1 MINGLDAQSNYFLS
15 NLKRIQERQDKVQ
28 RELGSGLRVNR
39 ASDAPERVVDVL
51 KLRSEIERSTA
62 IGVNLDRATA
72 EVDSAEAAV
81 RVMVKI
87 VERARVLAA
96 QTATDTAQNRR
107 IVAIEARQLHEQLVS
122 LTGTISE
129 GRYVFSG
136 DKDQTQLYASAWSQ
150 PGGIVRVD
158 QANNTRVL
166 EDGNG
171 SRFSL
176 GRTAHQILDTRN
188 LDDSFASDN
197 VFNAVYSLAVALE
210 TDTVDDVR
218 SAAALLEN
226 AVNRLGEETTF
237 YGHVQNRVRDA
248 VTLNQNSLIARKK
261 ELGQA
266 QDTNVAEALVEL
278 NLATVHQNAA
288 LGAQA
293 RRPTSSLFD
302 FLA

>member
-1 MINGLDAQSNYFLS
+1 MINGLDAQANHFLFD
-15 NLKRIQERQDKVQ
+15 LKKIQDRQDKVQ
-28 RELGSGLRVNR
+28 RALGSGIRVNR
-39 ASDAPERVVDVL
+39 ASDGPERVVDIL
-51 KLRSEIERSTA
+51 NLRSEIQRSTA
-62 IGVNLDRATA
+62 IGVNLDRGTA

-81 RVMVKI
+81 RVMVQL

-96 QTATDTAQNRR
+96 QTATHTAQNRQV
-107 IVAIEARQLHEQLVS
+107 VAVEAKQLHEQLVS

-136 DKDQTQLYASAWSQ
+136 DLDQKQLYAVDWTQ
-150 PGGIVRVD
+150 PGGIVRLD

-171 SRFSL
+171 SRFSVSQS
-176 GRTAHQILDTRN
+176 AHQILDTRN
-188 LDDSFASDN
+188 TDDTFAADN
-197 VFNAVYSLAVALE
+197 AFNAVHALGVALE
-210 TDTVDDVR
+210 NDDVAGVN
-218 SAAALLEN
+218 AAAVLLET
-226 AVNRLGEETTF
+226 AVDRLGQATTF

-248 VTLNQNSLIARKK
+248 ISLNENAVIARKK

-278 NLATVHQNAA
+278 NLSKVHQDAA

-293 RRPTSSLFD
+293 RRPSTSLFD